1 MKKMIVSGIA
11 NAMLCSVVFA
21 ADAPIVNNAT
31 PAPPARGPSLELAIE
46 AAQTAIATC
55 SAQQQLVGVSV
66 IDSAG
71 VTKVVLASDG
81 VTPRGVAS
89 SASKAQTAL
98 VFQQAT
104 SELGELVKSDK
115 VLADKIGAN
124 SNYNVRAGGV
134 LLAVRGEVIGAIG
147 VGGAHG
153 SDKDEACA
161 LAGIA
166 KIQSRLQ

>member
-1 MKKMIVSGIA
+1 M
-11 NAMLCSVVFA
+11 
-21 ADAPIVNNAT
+21 
-31 PAPPARGPSLELAIE
+31 
-46 AAQTAIATC
+46 
-55 SAQQQLVGVSV
+55 

-98 VFQQAT
+98 AFHQAT
-104 SELGELVKSDK
+104 SQLSESVKSDK
-115 VLADKIGAN
+115 VLADKISAN
-124 SNYNVRAGGV
+124 SNYNIRAGGV
-134 LLAVRGEVIGAIG
+134 LLTVHGEVIGAIG

-153 SDKDEACA
+153 SEKDEACA

-166 KIQSRLQ
+166 RVQSLFQ

>member
-1 MKKMIVSGIA
+1 
-11 NAMLCSVVFA
+11 
-21 ADAPIVNNAT
+21 
-31 PAPPARGPSLELAIE
+31 
-46 AAQTAIATC
+46 
-55 SAQQQLVGVSV
+55 VSV

-71 VTKVVLASDG
+71 ITKVLLASDG

-104 SELGELVKSDK
+104 SQLSELVKTDK
-115 VLADKIGAN
+115 ALADRISAN
-124 SNYNVRAGGV
+124 SNYNIRAGGV
-134 LLAVRGEVIGAIG
+134 LLTARGEIIGAIG

-153 SDKDEACA
+153 SEKDEACA

-166 KIQSRLQ
+166 KVQNRFQ